1 MFLKLKYREVRGVN
15 CELLLDSFVISHEWN
30 IYARASTMILIDR
43 FQKEDARIE
52 FHVESSTPMID
63 NRATYPLLPP
73 IENRNAVKVGRPIF
87 GNVNLFD

>member
-1 MFLKLKYREVRGVN
+1 
-15 CELLLDSFVISHEWN
+15 
-30 IYARASTMILIDR
+30 MILIDR